1 MGRPK
6 KIKANEESSEQSVD
20 EAKMKIFIESV
31 RKEEAEEGIV
41 PSEEVVAEVMEIIDA
56 PKIEEKVE
64 KMIEESK
71 VRVKAIEAIEAKV
84 EEAKTS
90 DNRKALNKIVTAAE
104 KLFGEGSIFRGGDGA
119 KMNVESISTGSLS
132 LDSAIGVGGMPKG
145 RIIEISGLEAS
156 GKTMISLSTIAQVQ
170 KAGGIAAFIDVEHAL
185 TPKWCKSL
193 GVDYD
198 NMLITQPDSG
208 EKALTIM
215 KFLIEKAKVDI
226 VVLDSVAALVTE
238 REIKGEMGDA
248 HMAPTARL
256 MSQALKKLT
265 PIVSESKTCCIFIN
279 QIRDNIGG
287 YGNPEI
293 TPGGKALKFY
303 SSVRLKVGKVSQGA
317 IKKGILQIGHRVKIK
332 VMKNKVAPP
341 FGEAEFDLYYLKGID
356 GVSELAEL
364 ATKYNI
370 VERPNNRTYIYGE
383 EKWTS
388 AAAFG
393 EAITSRP
400 ELAKEFKEKI
410 QATMLLDEDEPAAL
424 IEQDGM
430 LIDAATGEIVDEVV
444 ESEDELES

>member
-71 VRVKAIEAIEAKV
+71 VRVKAIEAKV

-170 KAGGIAAFIDVEHAL
+170 KAGGIAAFIDVE
-185 TPKWCKSL
+185 
-193 GVDYD
+193 
-198 NMLITQPDSG
+198 
-208 EKALTIM
+208 
-215 KFLIEKAKVDI
+215 
-226 VVLDSVAALVTE
+226 
-238 REIKGEMGDA
+238 
-248 HMAPTARL
+248 
-256 MSQALKKLT
+256 
-265 PIVSESKTCCIFIN
+265 
-279 QIRDNIGG
+279 
-287 YGNPEI
+287 
-293 TPGGKALKFY
+293 
-303 SSVRLKVGKVSQGA
+303 
-317 IKKGILQIGHRVKIK
+317 
-332 VMKNKVAPP
+332 
-341 FGEAEFDLYYLKGID
+341 
-356 GVSELAEL
+356 
-364 ATKYNI
+364 
-370 VERPNNRTYIYGE
+370 
-383 EKWTS
+383 
-388 AAAFG
+388 
-393 EAITSRP
+393 
-400 ELAKEFKEKI
+400 
-410 QATMLLDEDEPAAL
+410 
-424 IEQDGM
+424 
-430 LIDAATGEIVDEVV
+430 
-444 ESEDELES
+444 

>member
-6 KIKANEESSEQSVD
+6 KNKAEDSSELSEKD
-20 EAKMKIFIESV
+20 EANIKILEKAV
-31 RKEEAEEGIV
+31 RKEEAEAG
-41 PSEEVVAEVMEIIDA
+41 VVADEAET
-56 PKIEEKVE
+56 PKAEATVEPKV
-64 KMIEESK
+64 
-71 VRVKAIEAIEAKV
+71 EAKV
-84 EEAKTS
+84 AAKAKVKPKA
-90 DNRKALNKIVTAAE
+90 DPKMDDHRKALNKIVSAAE
-104 KLFGEGSIFRGGDGA
+104 KLFGEGAIFRGGDGA
-119 KMNVESISTGSLS
+119 QMNIEAISTGSLS

-156 GKTMISLSTIAQVQ
+156 GKTMISLSTIAEVQ
-170 KAGGIAAFIDVEHAL
+170 RKGGVAAFIDVEHAL

-238 REIKGEMGDA
+238 REIEGEMGKA

-256 MSQALKKLT
+256 MSAALKNLT

-279 QIRDNIGG
+279 QIRENIGG

-317 IKKGILQIGHRVKIK
+317 IKKGQLQIGHRVKIK

-341 FGEAEFDLYYLKGID
+341 FSEAEFDLYYLKGID
-356 GVSELAEL
+356 GISELAEL
-364 ATKYNI
+364 ASKYKI

-393 EAITSRP
+393 EAIVTRP

-410 QATMLLDEDEPAAL
+410 QAAMLLDEDEPAAL

-430 LIDAATGEIVDEVV
+430 LLDASTGEIVDEVV
-444 ESEDELES
+444 NDASELE